1 MRDSPPGLN
10 LYVMDNMLICTLIT
24 LAVAFVVWALTAS
37 VLKARMKAAQR
48 REEAALKEKD
58 DALESGRRQ
67 AETRIAE
74 LSEQISILNI
84 SHATAKERENSLEKQ
99 LEEAKERGKAELDAE
114 KAAGEKRMEE
124 LKESQSRQ
132 IEELKASHEK
142 MQEELKAAHER
153 SQQELKAA
161 HEKAKEEIRQAHEK
175 ALRQQIEALRSEM
188 SVQTEAVLKARE
200 KELSER
206 AEKTFK
212 DISGDL
218 GKNLKDMK
226 EAFEAGRKAQL
237 ESSTTLRERFDSAVG
252 QIEAQTKNIGSKADH
267 LAEALRGQK
276 KFQGCWGETI
286 LLNLLQSEGMV
297 EGRDFDKEATLRDS
311 LGFVVVNED
320 SEKRMR
326 PDFILHF
333 PDNNDIVIDAKVSLA
348 AYGDWYE
355 AGDEAAKAEAARRNT
370 QAIKDQVSRLSKK
383 NYSRY
388 LLPGHKMLDYVIM
401 FIPNYPAL
409 QLAYNEDKNIW
420 KDAYAAGV
428 LITTEETLMPF
439 LRMITIAW
447 TNVEQARN
455 QQKIIA
461 AAENMIDRVAEFTK
475 SHEEMGRKLEDVRR
489 CYDVCSDK
497 IRNGGRSILTSAR
510 QVMDLGVK
518 LSPNKSLPEA

>member
-1 MRDSPPGLN
+1 
-10 LYVMDNMLICTLIT
+10 MDNMLICTLIT
-24 LAVAFVVWALTAS
+24 LAVAFAVWALTAS
-37 VLKARMKAAQR
+37 VLKARIKAAQR

-58 DALESGRRQ
+58 EALESGRRQ

-74 LSEQISILNI
+74 LSEQISVLNI
-84 SHATAKERENSLEKQ
+84 SHATAKERENALEKQ
-99 LEEAKERGKAELDAE
+99 LEEARERGKAELDAE
-114 KAAGEKRMEE
+114 KAAAEKRMEE

-132 IEELKASHEK
+132 IAELKASHEK

-153 SQQELKAA
+153 SQEELKAA

-175 ALRQQIEALRSEM
+175 ALKQQIEALRSEM

-355 AGDEAAKAEAARRNT
+355 APDEAAKAEAARRNT

>member
-1 MRDSPPGLN
+1 
-10 LYVMDNMLICTLIT
+10 MDNMLICTLIT
-24 LAVAFVVWALTAS
+24 LAVAFAVWALTAS

-74 LSEQISILNI
+74 LSEQISVLNI

-99 LEEAKERGKAELDAE
+99 LEEARERGKAELDAE
-114 KAAGEKRMEE
+114 KAAAEKRMEE

-132 IEELKASHEK
+132 IAELKASHEK
-142 MQEELKAAHER
+142 MQE
-153 SQQELKAA
+153 ELKAA

-175 ALRQQIEALRSEM
+175 ALKQQIEALRSEM

>member
-1 MRDSPPGLN
+1 MNNILT
-10 LYVMDNMLICTLIT
+10 YILI
-24 LAVAFVVWALTAS
+24 AFVAAFVAWIVTSS
-37 VLKARMKAAQR
+37 VMKARMKAGKQAAD
-48 REEAALKEKD
+48 EALKEKD
-58 DALESGRRQ
+58 DALDAQHRQ
-67 AETRIAE
+67 AEKKIEE
-74 LSEQISILNI
+74 LNEQIAVLNI
-84 SHATAKERENSLEKQ
+84 SHATAQEKEASLKKQMEDLRE
-99 LEEAKERGKAELDAE
+99 AGKAALDAE
-114 KAAGEKRMEE
+114 KAAAEKRMAE
-124 LKESQSRQ
+124 LKDSQQRQ
-132 IEELKASHEK
+132 IAELKDAQQKQIAELKASHEK
-142 MQEELKAAHER
+142 IQEELKVSHER
-153 SQQELKAA
+153 SQEELKAA
-161 HEKAKEEIRQAHEK
+161 HEKAKEDIREAHEK
-175 ALRQQIEALRSEM
+175 ALKQQIEALRTEM
-188 SVQTEAVLKARE
+188 TAQTEAVLKQRE

-218 GKNLKDMK
+218 GKDLKDMK
-226 EAFEAGRKAQL
+226 DAFEAGKKAQL

-252 QIEAQTKNIGSKADH
+252 RLEAQTKDIGSKADH

-297 EGRDFDKEATLRDS
+297 EGRDFDKEATLRDT
-311 LGFVVVNED
+311 LGFVVMNED
-320 SEKRMR
+320 SEKKMR

-333 PDNNDIVIDAKVSLA
+333 PDNNDIVIDSKVSLA
-348 AYGDWYE
+348 AYGDWIE
-355 AGDEAAKAEAARRNT
+355 AGDEAAKADAARRNT
-370 QAIKDQVSRLSKK
+370 QAIKDQVANLSKK
-383 NYSRY
+383 NYSKY

-420 KDAYAAGV
+420 KAAYAAGV

-475 SHEEMGRKLEDVRR
+475 SHEEMGRKLEDVRK
-489 CYDVCSDK
+489 CYDACSDK
-497 IRNGGRSILTSAR
+497 IKNGGRSILTSAR

-518 LSPNKSLPEA
+518 LSPTKSLPDA